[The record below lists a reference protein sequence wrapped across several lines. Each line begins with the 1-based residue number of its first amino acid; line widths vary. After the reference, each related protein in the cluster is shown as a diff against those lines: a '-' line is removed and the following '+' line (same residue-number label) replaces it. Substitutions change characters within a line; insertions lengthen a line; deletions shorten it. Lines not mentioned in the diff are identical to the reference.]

1 MWKKNIMGLAVLAAC
16 AGLVVACG
24 GGGGGGGG
32 GNQNNNYPT
41 LNSASFADAA
51 LGEFVTS
58 APNSVLPTDA
68 SCAVKINAAKKSEN
82 RADNALYNATL
93 GKALPNFF
101 NGSLAHANTVIS
113 AHISGNFTGTTEDIL
128 RWGACKWGLDEN
140 VVKAMAANESQW
152 QQAHRFNA
160 TNLPAAQAAASAVGN
175 TLTYHPSTTC
185 ATNTMPGGSVNI
197 PRALPAPLPVAQP
210 QGTGAASAN
219 CSRDWGIL
227 QLNYE
232 QHPSAW
238 PEAEDST
245 AMNVDVALAMVRAC
259 YDGDETW
266 LGDKNH
272 PLPAG
277 GTAYAAGNLSY
288 CVGRYNYGLWYDAN
302 AVTYINRINAELTS
316 KSWTLPAFQNK
327 AWVYP

>member
-1 MWKKNIMGLAVLAAC
+1 MWKKNIMGLAVVAAC

-24 GGGGGGGG
+24 GGGG
-32 GNQNNNYPT
+32 NAAMTPSVVYTT
-41 LNSASFADAA
+41 LAPYAA
-51 LGEFVTS
+51 LPS
-58 APNSVLPTDA
+58 DA
-68 SCAVKINAAKKSEN
+68 SCAAQVRAASRAEN
-82 RADNALYNATL
+82 RPDNAFYNATI

-101 NGSLAHANTVIS
+101 NGSIFDAKVVHSNQVTA

-128 RWGACKWGLDEN
+128 RWGACKWGIDEN
-140 VVKAMAANESQW
+140 VVKAMASNESQW

-175 TLTYHPSTTC
+175 TLTYHNTTNC
-185 ATNTMPGGSVNI
+185 ATNTMPGGSANL
-197 PRALPAPLPVAQP
+197 PRALPNPLPVTQP
-210 QGTGAASAN
+210 QGSGATSAN

-238 PEAEDST
+238 PEAEAST
-245 AMNVDVALAMVRAC
+245 AMNVDVVLAIVRAC

-266 LGDKNH
+266 ISTKPANLGA
-272 PLPAG
+272 P
-277 GTAYAAGNLSY
+277 AYAAGDLMG
-288 CVGRYNYGLWYDAN
+288 CVGRYNAGAWYDAP
-302 AVTYINRINAELTS
+302 AITYINRINTELTN
-316 KSWTLPAFQNK
+316 KTWTQPTFQNK

>member
-1 MWKKNIMGLAVLAAC
+1 MWKKNIMGLAVVAAC

-24 GGGGGGGG
+24 GGGKAATTPSVV
-32 GNQNNNYPT
+32 YTT
-41 LNSASFADAA
+41 LAPYAA
-51 LGEFVTS
+51 LPSDATCAAQVR
-58 APNSVLPTDA
+58 ANSRT
-68 SCAVKINAAKKSEN
+68 EN
-82 RADNALYNATL
+82 RPDNAFYNATT
-93 GKALPNFF
+93 GKPMPNFF
-101 NGSLAHANTVIS
+101 NGYALDPQVAHSNQVTA

-128 RWGACKWGLDEN
+128 RWGACKWGIDEN
-140 VVKAMAANESQW
+140 VVKAMASNESQW

-197 PRALPAPLPVAQP
+197 PRALPNLLPVQQP
-210 QGTGAASAN
+210 QGTGAATAN

-238 PEAEDST
+238 PEAEAST
-245 AMNVDVALAMVRAC
+245 AMNVDVVLAMVRAC

-266 LGDKNH
+266 ISTK
-272 PLPAG
+272 PANPG
-277 GTAYAAGNLSY
+277 APKPYAAGDLMG
-288 CVGRYNYGLWYDAN
+288 CVGRYNAGAWYDAN
-302 AVTYINRINAELTS
+302 AIIYINRINAELANKT
-316 KSWTLPAFQNK
+316 WTVPAFQNK